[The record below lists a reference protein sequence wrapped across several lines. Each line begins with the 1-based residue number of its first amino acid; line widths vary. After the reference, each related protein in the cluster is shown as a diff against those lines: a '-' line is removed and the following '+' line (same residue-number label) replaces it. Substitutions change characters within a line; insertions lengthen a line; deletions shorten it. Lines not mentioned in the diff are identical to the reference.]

1 MPVFICEDF
10 LLPFC
15 RPSTSQGDRSW
26 HSDTAE
32 GGLLSWPIMALRCS
46 ALHGSCDGFA
56 RMIPMMVLIPSS
68 LSIQFPSIHVL
79 EKPFDP
85 SWFLGDVTGESLE
98 MVWDPCY
105 VIHDFAGSK
114 STTGR
119 EVGCD
124 FRVPF
129 FGRKGSF
136 FRSAPHLASYPW
148 IHDQAWCQ
156 CSQSSRWEWCV
167 HWVSYGKPVHL
178 CPLFRWSIS
187 FHTLFL
193 PCREGCFFPCVS
205 NS

>member
-1 MPVFICEDF
+1 MFFFWTILPVPVFICEDF

-98 MVWDPCY
+98 MVWEKLRHPWLCRLQKHHLWGW
-105 VIHDFAGSK
+105 VWLQGA
-114 STTGR
+114 
-119 EVGCD
+119 
-124 FRVPF
+124 F
-129 FGRKGSF
+129 FWKKR
-136 FRSAPHLASYPW
+136 LY
-148 IHDQAWCQ
+148 IDQL
-156 CSQSSRWEWCV
+156 
-167 HWVSYGKPVHL
+167 H
-178 CPLFRWSIS
+178 I
-187 FHTLFL
+187 
-193 PCREGCFFPCVS
+193 
-205 NS
+205 

>member
-1 MPVFICEDF
+1 MFVTCFLVLLSTFAVILKYFCANLQQKCEYMYTSNRCLANLFLTILPVPVFICEDF

-98 MVWDPCY
+98 MV
-105 VIHDFAGSK
+105 
-114 STTGR
+114 
-119 EVGCD
+119 
-124 FRVPF
+124 
-129 FGRKGSF
+129 
-136 FRSAPHLASYPW
+136 
-148 IHDQAWCQ
+148 
-156 CSQSSRWEWCV
+156 
-167 HWVSYGKPVHL
+167 
-178 CPLFRWSIS
+178 
-187 FHTLFL
+187 
-193 PCREGCFFPCVS
+193 
-205 NS
+205 